1 MKMAEAMSIIN
12 DKPPGYMVSF
22 ERHHEGCKLSSDHFP
37 DKHAG
42 EKLIETEQEAWR
54 LAQRFADKM
63 GNRIVNVY
71 VIGSDFVP
79 VLGYRNRIIRAY
91 P

>member
-1 MKMAEAMSIIN
+1 MKMAEAVAIMN
-12 DKPPGYMVSF
+12 DKPPGYMVAF
-22 ERHHEGCKLSSDHFP
+22 ERREGGLLCGDHFP
-37 DKHAG
+37 DKHGG
-42 EKLIETEQEAWR
+42 EALIKTEGEAWM

-63 GNRIVNVY
+63 GERIVNVY

-79 VLGYRNRIIRAY
+79 VNGYRERIIRAY